1 MKEVWVVSEVEIFF
15 NQNLMVNFITWT
27 FWDF

>member
-15 NQNLMVNFITWT
+15 NQNLMVNFITWP